1 LWVQKNLCI
10 SRLPTALSRMASE
23 GAINQW
29 LDVAFALEREEFMIG
44 FSTFEQAKAY
54 QMKILRVASSPR
66 ESSIMYG

>member
-1 LWVQKNLCI
+1 
-10 SRLPTALSRMASE
+10 MASE

-44 FSTFEQAKAY
+44 FSTVEQAKAY
-54 QMKILRVASSPR
+54 QMKILRLASSPR